1 MVQTISGGCESISG
15 GWAYEYASVGRLCGH
30 GEAWAWRSLVMGM
43 GMRSMGGWLWARA
56 CVGHGASVGVVGVPW
71 LWQGG
76 GGEWGP
82 HTKESIKCIPQSGT
96 HKIQKAFL
104 IWNSKESKGVP
115 SPTSNIPI
123 TSIDFIKCDFPKN
136 NKK

>member
-1 MVQTISGGCESISG
+1 MSMRQWVG
-15 GWAYEYASVGRLCGH
+15 YAVIGH
-30 GEAWAWRSLVMGM
+30 WHGVRHGSWVLAWRSLVMGM
-43 GMRSMGGWLWARA
+43 VMGMRAMGGCLWAWA

-71 LWQGG
+71 LRQGG

-115 SPTSNIPI
+115 SLTSNIPI
-123 TSIDFIKCDFPKN
+123 TSIDFIKFNFQKN

>member
-1 MVQTISGGCESISG
+1 M
-15 GWAYEYASVGRLCGH
+15 
-30 GEAWAWRSLVMGM
+30 RSWVGM
-43 GMRSMGGWLWARA
+43 GMAFARR
-56 CVGHGASVGVVGVPW
+56 GHGHAFHGRLAMGVGVRGAWGVRRGGRSPMAMA
-71 LWQGG
+71 GG